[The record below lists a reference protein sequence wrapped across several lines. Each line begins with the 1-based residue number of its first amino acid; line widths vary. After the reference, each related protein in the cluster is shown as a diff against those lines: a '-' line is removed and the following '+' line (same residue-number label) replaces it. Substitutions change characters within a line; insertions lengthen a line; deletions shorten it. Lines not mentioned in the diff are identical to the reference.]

1 MSKRDLTI
9 DDLRRLLL
17 VAAGDSDVAD
27 LHGDIADV
35 RFEALGY
42 DSIALLETASL
53 IERDFGVKVGDDIA
67 GADTPREFLAQVNA
81 AVGAP

>member
-1 MSKRDLTI
+1 MPERDLTI
-9 DDLRRLLL
+9 DDLKRLLR

-27 LHGDIADV
+27 LDGDIVDV
-35 RFEALGY
+35 RFEELGY

-67 GADTPREFLAQVNA
+67 GADTPREFLAQINA
-81 AVGAP
+81 AVAAP